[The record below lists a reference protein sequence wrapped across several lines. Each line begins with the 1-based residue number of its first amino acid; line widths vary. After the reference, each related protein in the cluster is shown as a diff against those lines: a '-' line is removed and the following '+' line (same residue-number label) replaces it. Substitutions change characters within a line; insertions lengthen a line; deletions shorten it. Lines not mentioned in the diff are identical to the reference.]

1 MNVVVQCRCGGG
13 TSAVSTEAQ
22 IVFGVVARV
31 GRASVERQQAAA
43 VSSGGQH
50 QQPRPV
56 VVWSCVH
63 PVCCLYWCHR
73 LYCTVLYSTDSQ
85 TQDNSRQ
92 LRKWY
97 VNVDVDIQLWNCP
110 FLSIIG
116 NSEVRLTRFAVFC
129 RNCCQNIHKNRL
141 NKVVFGEIHLKP
153 FYAVFVEYKNYCYLY
168 LSLIICHDSF
178 ICICFPRPMQLV

>member
-31 GRASVERQQAAA
+31 GPASIERQAAA

-63 PVCCLYWCHR
+63 PVCCLY
-73 LYCTVLYSTDSQ
+73 
-85 TQDNSRQ
+85 
-92 LRKWY
+92 
-97 VNVDVDIQLWNCP
+97 
-110 FLSIIG
+110 
-116 NSEVRLTRFAVFC
+116 
-129 RNCCQNIHKNRL
+129 
-141 NKVVFGEIHLKP
+141 
-153 FYAVFVEYKNYCYLY
+153 
-168 LSLIICHDSF
+168 
-178 ICICFPRPMQLV
+178 